1 MTAVLPRPASTP
13 ETRCPSA
20 ADSLDPED
28 LHTWVWSVRDS
39 QVHALA
45 DPRPGLVWG
54 MQQTRC
60 GVWHQMACP
69 VSVARRGEVCL
80 RCAAGGIALLE
91 LLPDRA
97 DVRAPC
103 AS

>member
-1 MTAVLPRPASTP
+1 MTAVLPRPTTAA

-28 LHTWVWSVRDS
+28 LYTWVLSVRDWR
-39 QVHALA
+39 VHALA

-69 VSVARRGEVCL
+69 VTVARRGQVCP
-80 RCAAGGIALLE
+80 RCAAGGVALLE

-97 DVRAPC
+97 DVRTPR